1 MQENYLVVLVNKII
15 FHKIKMNYYPIF
27 QQLPF
32 DIIREIL
39 LYDKRFAYRKQNN
52 CLIFINKIVINDNIS
67 SLLKKIPKIFQ
78 ISTNNWQVI
87 IGSNWKRFVLSH
99 RLKLSQSWEYGFST
113 FSKDN
118 HTNIMNSYP
127 DSSIYLPII

>member
-1 MQENYLVVLVNKII
+1 MNNYS
-15 FHKIKMNYYPIF
+15 IF

-32 DIIREIL
+32 YIIREIL
-39 LYDKRFAYRKQNN
+39 LYDRRYAFRKQNKS
-52 CLIFINKIVINDNIS
+52 LIFINKIAIDNNLLH
-67 SLLKKIPKIFQ
+67 LLKKIPKIFQ

-87 IGSNWKRFVLSH
+87 LGRNLKRFVLSH
-99 RLKLSQSWEYGFST
+99 SLKPSQSWEYGFST
-113 FSKDN
+113 FSKEN